1 MGKVRLGMQPV
12 VMGLAV
18 HRLFAWSAPV
28 VVVVVVVACSLFAAC
43 PRKPEPPPPRPKAN
57 VAGLT
62 VLLEAVP
69 AAKVSAS
76 GCPDAVIASLPD
88 RLSQAASGAL
98 AAAGFQVVS
107 AADAAHLLTAR
118 IDSDVSYCND
128 KVGVASGAA
137 GLSLLKG
144 DAVIHRA
151 TGNGELSTP
160 AAAGSLMTDLISD
173 LVHDA
178 EVIRT
183 VDQVRGGK

>member
-1 MGKVRLGMQPV
+1 MGEVRHRMQPV
-12 VMGLAV
+12 AARLAV
-18 HRLFAWSAPV
+18 NRPLTRSAPV
-28 VVVVVVVACSLFAAC
+28 VVVALALGALAAC
-43 PRKPEPPPPRPKAN
+43 PRKPAPPPPRPKAN
-57 VAGLT
+57 VAGLA

-69 AAKVSAS
+69 APKVSAA
-76 GCPDAVIASLPD
+76 GCPEGVIASLPD

-107 AADAAHLLTAR
+107 AADAAHVLSAR
-118 IDSDVSYCND
+118 IDSDVSYCNAD
-128 KVGVASGAA
+128 VGVASGAA
-137 GLSLLKG
+137 GLTLVKG

-160 AAAGSLMTDLISD
+160 AAAGSLLRDLIDD

-183 VDQVRGGK
+183 IDQVRKAPST

>member
-1 MGKVRLGMQPV
+1 MGHAVNRLLVR
-12 VMGLAV
+12 
-18 HRLFAWSAPV
+18 SAPV
-28 VVVVVVVACSLFAAC
+28 IVVVALCSSLAGC

-57 VAGLT
+57 VAGVT

-69 AAKVSAS
+69 GAKVSAA
-76 GCPDAVIASLPD
+76 GCPDAVIASLPE

-118 IDSDVSYCND
+118 VDSDVSYCNGQ
-128 KVGVASGAA
+128 VGVASGSA
-137 GLSLLKG
+137 GLSLIKG

-151 TGNGELSTP
+151 AGNGELSTP
-160 AAAGSLMTDLISD
+160 AAAGSLMTDLIDD

>member
-1 MGKVRLGMQPV
+1 MNRRLS
-12 VMGLAV
+12 
-18 HRLFAWSAPV
+18 SATHF
-28 VVVVVVVACSLFAAC
+28 VVAALALGVLAGC
-43 PRKPEPPPPRPKAN
+43 PRKPAPPPPRPKAN
-57 VAGLT
+57 VAGLA

-69 AAKVSAS
+69 APKVSAA
-76 GCPDAVIASLPD
+76 GCPDGVLASLPD

-107 AADAAHLLTAR
+107 AADAAHLLNAR
-118 IDSDVSYCND
+118 IDSDVSYCNAQ
-128 KVGVASGAA
+128 VGVASGAA

-160 AAAGSLMTDLISD
+160 AAAGSLMSDLIDD
-173 LVHDA
+173 LVHDP

-183 VDQVRGGK
+183 VEQVRGGS